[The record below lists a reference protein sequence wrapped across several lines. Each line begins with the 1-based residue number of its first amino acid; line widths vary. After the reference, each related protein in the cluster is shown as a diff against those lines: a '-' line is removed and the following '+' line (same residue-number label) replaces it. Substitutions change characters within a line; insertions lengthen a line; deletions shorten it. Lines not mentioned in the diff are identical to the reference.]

1 MVGNKRVL
9 IDELEKQL
17 LWYREEAT
25 EEEFDPDAVDA
36 ICTMLQ
42 KLSPT
47 GEPHKKKEEV
57 FENIMNRVRLE
68 ERKTAKF
75 GEVRRFEENPK
86 ESSVGGERRLNGK
99 KMYYFLLRKRGLR
112 AAMVFIAVAGI
123 FFSLDRVIY
132 ARENKSL
139 FTMILEQVGW
149 LEIEKEEGME
159 IEGDEEE
166 GDFYNSWADLNSEVK
181 RRIVVPAYVP
191 QGFSLYGI
199 RSWDSEDRK
208 IIESDYYDRG
218 SGHILLEIV
227 LWKDGLDHYRETVSD
242 EGLCDL
248 LTEYSDENN
257 LYYKAEDEYICIVFM
272 ENSFYRISGNIELK
286 EMIKIREGLGNIRKR
301 QS

>member
-159 IEGDEEE
+159 RLGMDAGGKQE
-166 GDFYNSWADLNSEVK
+166 DFFNSWADLSSDLK
-181 RRIVVPAYVP
+181 KKIVVPQYIP
-191 QGFSLYGI
+191 EGYSLYGI
-199 RSWDSEDRK
+199 RLWNFDNRK
-208 IIESDYYDRG
+208 NIQTNYYDRG
-218 SGHILLEIV
+218 NGHILVEIT
-227 LWKDGLDHYRETVSD
+227 LWEDGVDHYRENVSD
-242 EGLCDL
+242 ENIYAL
-248 LTEYSDENN
+248 LPEYSDENT
-257 LYYKAEDEYICIVFM
+257 LYYKYEDEYICMVFM
-272 ENSFYRISGNIELK
+272 ENSFYRSSGNISLAEIVK
-286 EMIKIREGLGNIRKR
+286 MREGLGDVK
-301 QS
+301 

>member
-47 GEPHKKKEEV
+47 EEPHRKKEEV
-57 FENIMNRVRLE
+57 FENIMNRIRLE
-68 ERKTAKF
+68 ERKTVKF
-75 GEVRRFEENPK
+75 GEVRRFEEKPK
-86 ESSVGGERRLNGK
+86 ESSVGGERRLSGK
-99 KMYYFLLRKRGLR
+99 KMYHFLLGKRGMR

-132 ARENKSL
+132 ARESKSL

-159 IEGDEEE
+159 ADFEEKSE
-166 GDFYNSWADLNSEVK
+166 DFFDSWADLPSDVK
-181 RRIVVPAYVP
+181 KKVVVPQYIPEV
-191 QGFSLYGI
+191 FSLYGI

-208 IIESDYYDRG
+208 IIESDYYDQG
-218 SGHILLEIV
+218 NGHIIIEIT
-227 LWKDGLDHYRETVSD
+227 LWEDGIDHYRETVSD

-248 LTEYSDENN
+248 LTEYSNENN

-272 ENSFYRISGNIELK
+272 KSSFYRISGNIELE
-286 EMIKIREGLGNIRKR
+286 EMIKIREGLENIR
-301 QS
+301 